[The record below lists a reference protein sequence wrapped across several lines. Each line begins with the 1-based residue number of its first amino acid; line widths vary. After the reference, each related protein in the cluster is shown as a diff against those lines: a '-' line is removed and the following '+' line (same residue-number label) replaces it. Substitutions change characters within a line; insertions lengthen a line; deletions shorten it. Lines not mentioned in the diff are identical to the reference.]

1 MTVKKTFSR
10 TTALIAGT
18 AMLLINGVIYA
29 WSIYST
35 PFGAGFGWSS
45 AQLGACFTV
54 MLASFCLG
62 GVFGGAVANRRGVRV
77 SIPIGGI
84 LGCIGFVLCMFLQA
98 HLIWLLFVSFAISGI
113 GVGFVYNGVISAVV
127 PRFPD
132 KKGLASGVLL
142 MGFGASSLVL
152 GGLASRLIASP
163 GFGWHL
169 TYILTGAL
177 LLAAAFIGLPFVLP
191 PRVDR
196 DTHAA
201 APARGLTPRQM
212 LRTKRFWLLFG
223 SAVIGTGFGSGL
235 IAHASYIFVEGGAS
249 ESVAALAVGLVSVM
263 NGLGRIVFGML
274 NDRCGFRISLLADA
288 VLYIA
293 AGLIAALVLGSSAV
307 VLVVVMML
315 IGACYGA
322 VPTISASLA
331 EEFFGPAH
339 YGRNLGIVNL
349 SILVGSFA
357 STAAGAIQTST
368 GSYAQAFYLF
378 VGLEAV
384 ALVLILLLGR
394 TKSIEY

>member
-1 MTVKKTFSR
+1 MTVKKAFSR

-29 WSIYST
+29 WSIYSM

-293 AGLIAALVLGSSAV
+293 AGLIAALVLGSSAA

>member
-10 TTALIAGT
+10 TTALIAGP

-29 WSIYST
+29 WSIYSM

-84 LGCIGFVLCMFLQA
+84 LGCIGFVFLQA

>member
-29 WSIYST
+29 WSIYSM
-35 PFGAGFGWSS
+35 PFGAGFGWSN

-77 SIPIGGI
+77 SLPIGGI

>member
-1 MTVKKTFSR
+1 MNDCQKD
-10 TTALIAGT
+10 
-18 AMLLINGVIYA
+18 LLAHHCAHRGHGDA
-29 WSIYST
+29 AHKRRHLRLIYSM

-191 PRVDR
+191 SRVDR

-293 AGLIAALVLGSSAV
+293 AGLIAALVLGSSAA

-339 YGRNLGIVNL
+339 YGRSLGIVNL

>member
-29 WSIYST
+29 WSIYSM

-201 APARGLTPRQM
+201 ASARGLTPRQM

>member
-29 WSIYST
+29 WSIYSM
-35 PFGAGFGWSS
+35 PFGAGFGWSN

-307 VLVVVMML
+307 VLVVGMML

>member
-29 WSIYST
+29 WSIYSM
-35 PFGAGFGWSS
+35 PFGAGFGWSN

-132 KKGLASGVLL
+132 KKVLASGVLL

-212 LRTKRFWLLFG
+212 LRTRRFWLLFG

>member
-29 WSIYST
+29 WSIYFM

-177 LLAAAFIGLPFVLP
+177 LLAAAFVGLPFVLP

>member
-29 WSIYST
+29 WSIYSM

-196 DTHAA
+196 DTHA

>member
-201 APARGLTPRQM
+201 ASARGLTPRQM

>member
-29 WSIYST
+29 WSIYSM

-191 PRVDR
+191 PRFDR

>member
-29 WSIYST
+29 WSIYSM

>member
-29 WSIYST
+29 WSIYSM

-212 LRTKRFWLLFG
+212 LRTRRFWLLFG

-293 AGLIAALVLGSSAV
+293 AGLIAALVLGSSAA

>member
-29 WSIYST
+29 WSIYSM

-235 IAHASYIFVEGGAS
+235 IAHASYISVEGGAS

-293 AGLIAALVLGSSAV
+293 AGLIAALVLGSSAA

-322 VPTISASLA
+322 VPTISVSLA

>member
-29 WSIYST
+29 WSIYSM

-84 LGCIGFVLCMFLQA
+84 LGCIGFVLCLFLQA

-293 AGLIAALVLGSSAV
+293 AGLIAALVLGSSAA

>member
-29 WSIYST
+29 WSIYSM

-98 HLIWLLFVSFAISGI
+98 HLIWLLFASFAISGI

-293 AGLIAALVLGSSAV
+293 AGLIAALVLGSSAA

>member
-29 WSIYST
+29 WSIYSM
-35 PFGAGFGWSS
+35 PFGAGFGWSN

-368 GSYAQAFYLF
+368 GSYAHAFYLF

>member
-29 WSIYST
+29 WSIYSM

-212 LRTKRFWLLFG
+212 MRTKRFWLLFG

>member
-29 WSIYST
+29 WSIYSM
-35 PFGAGFGWSS
+35 PFGAGFGWSN

-84 LGCIGFVLCMFLQA
+84 LGCVGFVLCMFLQA

>member
-29 WSIYST
+29 WSIYSM

-177 LLAAAFIGLPFVLP
+177 LLAAAFVGLPFVLP

-293 AGLIAALVLGSSAV
+293 AGLIAALVLGSSAA

>member
-29 WSIYST
+29 WSIYSM

-263 NGLGRIVFGML
+263 NGLGRIFFGML

-307 VLVVVMML
+307 VLMVVMML

>member
-212 LRTKRFWLLFG
+212 LRTRRFWLLFG

-293 AGLIAALVLGSSAV
+293 AGLAAALVLGSSAV

>member
-29 WSIYST
+29 WSIYSM
-35 PFGAGFGWSS
+35 PFVAGFGWSS

-293 AGLIAALVLGSSAV
+293 AGLIAALVLGSSAA

>member
-29 WSIYST
+29 WSIYSM

-62 GVFGGAVANRRGVRV
+62 GVFGGAVANRRGVRI